1 MKQPQNVIKRM
12 TMTEKG
18 SRLSETA
25 NQYVFE
31 VHRDANKIE
40 IKRAVEQLFKVNVIR
55 VNTLNRIGRETSARR
70 FRAGTTAAV
79 KRAIVTLKQGDKIDL
94 T

>member
-25 NQYVFE
+25 NQYVLE
-31 VHRDANKIE
+31 VHPDANKIE
-40 IKRAVEQLFKVNVIR
+40 IKRAVEQLFKVTVRR
-55 VNTLNRIGRETSARR
+55 VNTLNRMGRETSARR
-70 FRAGTTAAV
+70 SRAGVTAAV